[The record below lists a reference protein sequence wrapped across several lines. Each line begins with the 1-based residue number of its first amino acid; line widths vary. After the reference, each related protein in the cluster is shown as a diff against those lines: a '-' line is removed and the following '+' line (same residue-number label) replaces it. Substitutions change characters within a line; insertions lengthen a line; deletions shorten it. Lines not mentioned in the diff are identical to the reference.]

1 MNYCKTTLI
10 VILYTLQMAAAH
22 GQTTT
27 KPSFKVV
34 PLGVKGGSDESNLSS
49 YMLAAAGSNDYI
61 CLDAGTLHHGIQKAI
76 DAGIFRGSVTTIL
89 KNNIKGYLIS
99 HPHLDHVAGLIINS
113 PDDTSKNIY
122 ALPFCTEVLK
132 EQYFSWK
139 SWANFADEGE
149 KPMLNKYHYK
159 VLTPGEETPME
170 HTSLAVTAFQLSH
183 SNPYKSTAFLV
194 RSPDACILY
203 LGDTGADTT
212 EHTNN
217 LQLLWQRIA
226 PLIKE
231 KKLKAIFIEVSFD
244 NAQPD
249 KLLFGHLTPRL
260 LMQEMDVLGS
270 LTGPGALNNFPIV
283 ITHEKPGGNREA
295 SIKKQLLSSNARGL
309 RLIFP
314 IQGRLLSF

>member
-1 MNYCKTTLI
+1 
-10 VILYTLQMAAAH
+10 MAAAH
-22 GQTTT
+22 GQTTN

-49 YMLAAAGSNDYI
+49 YMLAAAGTNDYI

-132 EQYFSWK
+132 EKYFSWK
-139 SWANFADEGE
+139 SWANFADDGE
-149 KPMLNKYHYK
+149 KPLLNKYHYK

-194 RSPDACILY
+194 SSSGAYLLY

-217 LQLLWQRIA
+217 LYLLWQLIA

-244 NAQPD
+244 NTQPD

-260 LMQEMDVLGS
+260 LLQEMDILGS
-270 LTGPGALNNFPIV
+270 LTGIEALGNFPII
-283 ITHEKPGGNREA
+283 ITHEKPGGSRENL
-295 SIKKQLLSSNARGL
+295 IKKQLLQFNHHKL
-309 RLIFP
+309 HLIFP
-314 IQGRLLSF
+314 VQARLLSF